1 MKNAILLATDLR
13 SASPILFL
21 SPASSSFSLF
31 LLKGLRLSL
40 LPPINLARRP
50 RTKTTSAGLVNTVQD
65 PPLNSELVSSSHL
78 LIVQNMLST
87 ERIEVLLSKFPL
99 DNSSGPSLNSSIV

>member
-1 MKNAILLATDLR
+1 M
-13 SASPILFL
+13 
-21 SPASSSFSLF
+21 
-31 LLKGLRLSL
+31 
-40 LPPINLARRP
+40 
-50 RTKTTSAGLVNTVQD
+50 TVQD

-99 DNSSGPSLNSSIV
+99 DNSSGPLLNSSSFHLSFLWLVIHISLLFYILTTN